1 MKITSFNPLIVT
13 SDAEKTIKLFE
24 ELGFEKRH
32 SITVTSTSGND
43 VTSVRM
49 KDAGGFYVDV
59 AQVDGMEK
67 DLQIIRMNVS
77 DFKEAYDFLIS
88 KGFRNPKGDATVD
101 TRTNVSAM
109 MISPSGFAF
118 DLCQH
123 IKEA

>member
-13 SDAEKTIKLFE
+13 SDAEKAIKLFE

-59 AQVDGMEK
+59 AQVDSMQR
-67 DLQIIRMNVS
+67 DITLIRMNV
-77 DFKEAYDFLIS
+77 DNFEEAYEYF
-88 KGFRNPKGDATVD
+88 KARGFKNSSGDATVD
-101 TRTNVSAM
+101 SRTNRSAM

>member
-13 SDAEKTIKLFE
+13 GNSEKVIGLFE
-24 ELGFEKRH
+24 EIGFERRH
-32 SITVTSTSGND
+32 TITVNSSGKD
-43 VTSVRM
+43 ITSVRM